1 MTVPWWS
8 CFIISLR
15 FIYGYENLSRRKTT
29 VLSQSSTY
37 EDRYASYANDEDLRT
52 HIEICAHTAPGH
64 PLAWFQVDLGQE
76 YSIESVKI
84 YYRREGDLP
93 GDWKQYRFKNFYL
106 DVSNSPAAVNNTAQ
120 RTRCYT
126 DRSQDLPNNI
136 IDIPCKQTTR
146 YVIVETTYDTHEDNP
161 TTGAILEIC
170 EIQVNGC
177 EIGKYGD
184 SCLDCS
190 GCQTCDIISG
200 ICTSLPCSVNC
211 VSGLCDPTTGDCTQ
225 GCNNG
230 YWRNTC
236 TSICS
241 QNCQGGGCDK
251 TSGNCNGC
259 SNNTYWGQTCNT
271 PCPQNC
277 NGGTCD
283 QTNGYCSNGCTQGRH
298 GNKCEQTCNQNCL
311 GKICIQNSG
320 VCTNGCADYYYG
332 DKCENVCS
340 THCSL
345 RRCDRYNGTCSGC
358 SSGYFGPF
366 CRDTCSVNCAEGTC
380 DQQTGKCDRGCK
392 PNWTGDQC
400 DRCDST
406 HYGIDC
412 SQMCNVNCKDRVCN
426 SGNGLCTSGCES
438 GFYGDTCNNA
448 CPSCPSGCNRKSG
461 DCEGTCP
468 NDKYGKQCDLPCSA
482 GCTGGCNR
490 DTGACDRGCVVGK
503 FGTNCSENC
512 NTGCIA
518 DCDQNDGR
526 CKCKTGWKA
535 IRLFCSVCLSWCT
548 LYSTCI
554 TKTIAS
560 F

>member
-1 MTVPWWS
+1 MAVPWWP
-8 CFIISLR
+8 CFILSLG
-15 FIYGYENLSRRKTT
+15 FIYCYENLSRRKTT

-400 DRCDST
+400 DKNVQSCTTECDNSMVIVSIVVSVVIVLT
-406 HYGIDC
+406 GSVVNFLLWKRNQ
-412 SQMCNVNCKDRVCN
+412 SQNVKRGLKENTN
-426 SGNGLCTSGCES
+426 SPIMVREIP
-438 GFYGDTCNNA
+438 DI
-448 CPSCPSGCNRKSG
+448 PS
-461 DCEGTCP
+461 
-468 NDKYGKQCDLPCSA
+468 
-482 GCTGGCNR
+482 
-490 DTGACDRGCVVGK
+490 
-503 FGTNCSENC
+503 SEN
-512 NTGCIA
+512 NVRSPYAELGDLDKPNAYEDLHQYTEA
-518 DCDQNDGR
+518 
-526 CKCKTGWKA
+526 
-535 IRLFCSVCLSWCT
+535 V
-548 LYSTCI
+548 
-554 TKTIAS
+554 
-560 F
+560 